1 MMSMTSCSGFA
12 DLKSGTI
19 VICHYAMGL
28 SFLALILLSGRLYEA
43 SKEIAF
49 LRVVLAAWMPSE
61 SDLLLGGRRR
71 PQKSRA
77 GPNTADADEPQ
88 GRPRSLLASIRY
100 ELFNDILSP
109 CRTVELTSARTTL
122 ALSVVFVII
131 YILSWWW
138 MAFAL
143 KQAKDDGSVSLR
155 TVLLLSVFAAV
166 DIAASTGFVLLR
178 IIMYVMRDR
187 LYPMTMRTP
196 YITEADQFA
205 AFTALRLA
213 TLKSS
218 CGTTDVLVSIVV
230 GFLTGLRI
238 YSVACVISFY
248 KKAKN
253 GGLSAFRKELSNNAD
268 YFSERLER
276 LKDVEDYVPKPMIA
290 PMQNG
295 RHKSSFYVSSR
306 PAGGGGS
313 ERGGILGAG
322 VAGAR
327 LTCVTPTASTICG
340 GEENPEV
347 KIQAADMPQEMQRA
361 AVESATQAV
370 KLYSTEKHVAESIK
384 QDFDQ
389 MFQPT
394 WHCVVGRNWGS
405 CVTHSKQCYVRM
417 AYRDMTILLY
427 RSI

>member
-1 MMSMTSCSGFA
+1 MSVTSCSGFA

-19 VICHYAMGL
+19 VVCHYAMGL
-28 SFLALILLSGRLYEA
+28 SFLALILLSSRLYEA
-43 SKEIAF
+43 SKEISF
-49 LRVVLAAWMPSE
+49 LRLVLASWMPSE
-61 SDLLLGGRRR
+61 ADMLGEDHKAGSVLIDRSRQTITNLRVDLE
-71 PQKSRA
+71 S
-77 GPNTADADEPQ
+77 
-88 GRPRSLLASIRY
+88 
-100 ELFNDILSP
+100 FIL
-109 CRTVELTSARTTL
+109 ELTSARTTL

-143 KQAKDDGSVSLR
+143 KQAKDDGNVSLR

-196 YITEADQFA
+196 YITEAEQFA
-205 AFTALRLA
+205 AFTALRLT

-253 GGLSAFRKELSNNAD
+253 GGLKLSNNAD

-276 LKDVEDYVPKPMIA
+276 LKDVEDYVPKPIVA
-290 PMQNG
+290 PMQG
-295 RHKSSFYVSSR
+295 VRKSSFYMNGR
-306 PAGGGGS
+306 PPGS
-313 ERGGILGAG
+313 ERGGILGGG
-322 VAGAR
+322 VGASR
-327 LTCVTPTASTICG
+327 LACLSPTASTICG
-340 GEENPEV
+340 GGGDDCPEV

-361 AVESATQAV
+361 AVESANQAV

>member
-1 MMSMTSCSGFA
+1 MYSTDQTGQQLPC
-12 DLKSGTI
+12 LY
-19 VICHYAMGL
+19 VPLGL

-61 SDLLLGGRRR
+61 ADLLLGGNSDDH
-71 PQKSRA
+71 KSLVL
-77 GPNTADADEPQ
+77 D
-88 GRPRSLLASIRY
+88 RSRQTLTNLKGDLESFLL
-100 ELFNDILSP
+100 
-109 CRTVELTSARTTL
+109 ELTSARTTL

-178 IIMYVMRDR
+178 VIMYVMRDR

-205 AFTALRLA
+205 AFTALRLT

-306 PAGGGGS
+306 PAGGGGGS

-322 VAGAR
+322 VGGAR
-327 LTCVTPTASTICG
+327 LTCVTPTTSTVCG

-347 KIQAADMPQEMQRA
+347 KVQAADMPQEMQRA
-361 AVESATQAV
+361 AVESASQAV

>member
-1 MMSMTSCSGFA
+1 MSTSSSRQQEPPGVYIP
-12 DLKSGTI
+12 L
-19 VICHYAMGL
+19 GL

-43 SKEIAF
+43 SKEISF
-49 LRVVLAAWMPSE
+49 LRLVLASWMPSDA
-61 SDLLLGGRRR
+61 DLLGEDTKAGSVLSER
-71 PQKSRA
+71 SRQTIT
-77 GPNTADADEPQ
+77 NLKVDLE
-88 GRPRSLLASIRY
+88 SFLL
-100 ELFNDILSP
+100 ELN
-109 CRTVELTSARTTL
+109 SARTTL

-143 KQAKDDGSVSLR
+143 KQAKDDGNVSLR

-196 YITEADQFA
+196 YITEAEQFA
-205 AFTALRLA
+205 AFTALRLT

-253 GGLSAFRKELSNNAD
+253 GALSAFQKEFSNNAD

-276 LKDVEDYVPKPMIA
+276 LKDVEDYVPKPMVP
-290 PMQNG
+290 PMQQV
-295 RHKSSFYVSSR
+295 RKSSFYVNGR
-306 PAGGGGS
+306 PPGS
-313 ERGGILGAG
+313 ERGGILGGG
-322 VAGAR
+322 VGAAR
-327 LTCVTPTASTICG
+327 LTCLSPTASTICG
-340 GEENPEV
+340 GGGDDCPEV

-361 AVESATQAV
+361 AVESANQAV

>member
-1 MMSMTSCSGFA
+1 MYSTDREDHKLPC
-12 DLKSGTI
+12 LY
-19 VICHYAMGL
+19 VPLGL

-61 SDLLLGGRRR
+61 SDLLLGGTDDH
-71 PQKSRA
+71 KSLVLDRTRQTLTNLKGDLEA
-77 GPNTADADEPQ
+77 F
-88 GRPRSLLASIRY
+88 LL
-100 ELFNDILSP
+100 
-109 CRTVELTSARTTL
+109 ELTSARTTL

-230 GFLTGLRI
+230 GFLTGLR
-238 YSVACVISFY
+238 VQ
-248 KKAKN
+248 
-253 GGLSAFRKELSNNAD
+253 LSNNAD

-327 LTCVTPTASTICG
+327 LTCVTPTASTVCG

>member
-1 MMSMTSCSGFA
+1 MQPRRARHRIDTA
-12 DLKSGTI
+12 
-19 VICHYAMGL
+19 VQHAM
-28 SFLALILLSGRLYEA
+28 
-43 SKEIAF
+43 
-49 LRVVLAAWMPSE
+49 
-61 SDLLLGGRRR
+61 
-71 PQKSRA
+71 
-77 GPNTADADEPQ
+77 
-88 GRPRSLLASIRY
+88 
-100 ELFNDILSP
+100 
-109 CRTVELTSARTTL
+109 
-122 ALSVVFVII
+122 LSVT
-131 YILSWWW
+131 S
-138 MAFAL
+138 M
-143 KQAKDDGSVSLR
+143 
-155 TVLLLSVFAAV
+155 
-166 DIAASTGFVLLR
+166 
-178 IIMYVMRDR
+178 
-187 LYPMTMRTP
+187 
-196 YITEADQFA
+196 
-205 AFTALRLA
+205 
-213 TLKSS
+213 
-218 CGTTDVLVSIVV
+218 
-230 GFLTGLRI
+230 RI

-306 PAGGGGS
+306 PAGTGGS

>member
-1 MMSMTSCSGFA
+1 MQSTPTVCVP
-12 DLKSGTI
+12 L
-19 VICHYAMGL
+19 GL
-28 SFLALILLSGRLYEA
+28 SFLALILLSGRLYEV

-49 LRVVLAAWMPSE
+49 LRAVVTAWFPSDSELSGEKSGILADRSRQMLTNLKGDIDAF
-61 SDLLLGGRRR
+61 LL
-71 PQKSRA
+71 
-77 GPNTADADEPQ
+77 
-88 GRPRSLLASIRY
+88 
-100 ELFNDILSP
+100 
-109 CRTVELTSARTTL
+109 ELTSARTTL

-143 KQAKDDGSVSLR
+143 KQAKEDGSVSLR

-178 IIMYVMRDR
+178 IIMYVMRDC
-187 LYPMTMRTP
+187 LYPQTMRTP

-205 AFTALRLA
+205 AFTALRLT

-218 CGTTDVLVSIVV
+218 CGTTDVLVSVVV

-253 GGLSAFRKELSNNAD
+253 GGLSSSYQKELSTSGD
-268 YFSERLER
+268 YFTERLER
-276 LKDVEDYVPKPMIA
+276 LKDVEDYVPKPSVPSLHPLRRA
-290 PMQNG
+290 
-295 RHKSSFYVSSR
+295 SFQGGSR
-306 PAGGGGS
+306 PTGLDRLGVGGCMS
-313 ERGGILGAG
+313 
-322 VAGAR
+322 
-327 LTCVTPTASTICG
+327 PTASVMG
-340 GEENPEV
+340 GNIGDESPGGTAEV
-347 KIQAADMPQEMQRA
+347 KIQAADMPQDMQRA
-361 AVESATQAV
+361 AVESANQAV
-370 KLYSTEKHVAESIK
+370 KLYSTEKHIAESIK

-389 MFQPT
+389 MYSPT

-417 AYRDMTILLY
+417 AYKDITILLY

>member
-1 MMSMTSCSGFA
+1 MYSTDREVQKLPC
-12 DLKSGTI
+12 LY
-19 VICHYAMGL
+19 VPLGL

-61 SDLLLGGRRR
+61 SDLLLG
-71 PQKSRA
+71 S
-77 GPNTADADEPQ
+77 ADDHKM
-88 GRPRSLLASIRY
+88 
-100 ELFNDILSP
+100 
-109 CRTVELTSARTTL
+109 ELTSARTTL

-143 KQAKDDGSVSLR
+143 KQAKDD
-155 TVLLLSVFAAV
+155 
-166 DIAASTGFVLLR
+166 
-178 IIMYVMRDR
+178 YVMRDR

>member
-1 MMSMTSCSGFA
+1 MPGFWNF
-12 DLKSGTI
+12 I
-19 VICHYAMGL
+19 GL

-43 SKEIAF
+43 SKEIVF
-49 LRVVLAAWMPSE
+49 LRVVLAAWMPSDAE
-61 SDLLLGGRRR
+61 L
-71 PQKSRA
+71 A
-77 GPNTADADEPQ
+77 GEKA
-88 GRPRSLLASIRY
+88 GLLADRSRQT
-100 ELFNDILSP
+100 LANLKGDIETFLL
-109 CRTVELTSARTTL
+109 ELTSARTTL
-122 ALSVVFVII
+122 ALSVVFVLI

-187 LYPMTMRTP
+187 LYPQTMRVP

-205 AFTALRLA
+205 AFTALRLT

-218 CGTTDVLVSIVV
+218 CGTTDILVSVVV
-230 GFLTGLRI
+230 GFLTGLRV

-253 GGLSAFRKELSNNAD
+253 GDVPNSFPKELSTSGD
-268 YFSERLER
+268 YFTERLER
-276 LKDVEDYVPKPMIA
+276 LKDVEEYVPKPSVP
-290 PMQNG
+290 PMQVL
-295 RHKSSFYVSSR
+295 RRSSFQ
-306 PAGGGGS
+306 GGS
-313 ERGGILGAG
+313 RQTGLDRLGRAS
-322 VAGAR
+322 
-327 LTCVTPTASTICG
+327 CMSPTASTIG
-340 GEENPEV
+340 GDESGNPEV

-370 KLYSTEKHVAESIK
+370 KLYSTEKHIAESIK
-384 QDFDQ
+384 QDFDTT
-389 MFQPT
+389 FSPT

-417 AYRDMTILLY
+417 AYKDITILLY